1 MTEHKQ
7 ITKEMIQKE
16 LLRLSELLND
26 PTVSQAQYLKE
37 KEKLNDMLKAF
48 QQQSN

>member
-37 KEKLNDMLKAF
+37 KEKLNDMLKTF